1 MTDTTAPDGAQDD
14 DALTEATVERVE
26 PAGQSERPRETRE
39 PDAVLVAARDFALAA
54 LKELVEAEDIGE
66 EHRVVADDE
75 LLVTHLFASTRRGY
89 RDWQWYVTLARVPG
103 SEQPTVCESG
113 MLPAQG
119 ALLAPEWVPWSQRVR
134 DSDHE
139 QAQSSDG
146 DPGGHES
153 AEAQGPG
160 SAESADSADSTDSA
174 SSAESADEAEDGSE
188 DDDER
193 VAAQPPRRV
202 DATE

>member
-1 MTDTTAPDGAQDD
+1 MTDTTAPDGAQHG
-14 DALTEATVERVE
+14 ALTEATLERAE
-26 PAGQSERPRETRE
+26 PAAQTQQRRETRE
-39 PDAVLVAARDFALAA
+39 PDAPLAAAREFALAA

-66 EHRVVADDE
+66 GHRVVADDE

-89 RDWQWYVTLARVPG
+89 RDWQWYVTLARAPG

-139 QAQSSDG
+139 QPESSDGQAESSDG
-146 DPGGHES
+146 DPGGHGS
-153 AEAQGPG
+153 AEAQEPE
-160 SAESADSADSTDSA
+160 SAESADSADSVD
-174 SSAESADEAEDGSE
+174 SADEAEDGSE

-193 VAAQPPRRV
+193 AAAQPPRRV